1 MHGVGFVKRMCG
13 DKLFIEDVGT
23 TVSLDKQESD
33 FSLRTFLVLLDQR
46 LEACQPTF
54 ITTNKTLEQL
64 GRCFDDRIASRLI
77 QACKIIKLT
86 GADRRRQTMSTA

>member
-54 ITTNKTLEQL
+54 VTTNKALEQL

-77 QACKIIKLT
+77 QACRIVKLT
-86 GADRRRQTMSTA
+86 GADRRRQTI